1 MAKQNNQ
8 EEELLVDVEEV
19 YGKTETFIEENKNG
33 IISVVVGIIVVIGG
47 YFAYSNFVAAPN
59 EKEAKEMMFMAEQ
72 YFQQDSLNKAIY
84 GDGVNMGFLEI
95 EDNYG
100 STKAGNLANYYLGIA
115 YLRSGQ
121 YESAIS
127 SLQDFS
133 SNDVMLSAIAL
144 GAQGDAYMELGDK
157 SKAASFYSKAAKA
170 NANEFT
176 SPIYLMKAG
185 MAYEAI
191 GEYKDALSA
200 YQSIKKEYST
210 TQEGADVQKYI
221 ARVETFI
228 N

>member
-200 YQSIKKEYST
+200 YQTIKKEYST

>member
-1 MAKQNNQ
+1 MAKQNNR

-19 YGKTETFIEENKNG
+19 YGKTETFIEENKNT
-33 IISVVVGIIVVIGG
+33 IISVVVGIVVVIGG
-47 YFAYSNFVAAPN
+47 YFAYSNLVAAPN

-84 GDGVNMGFLEI
+84 GDGVNMGFLGI
-95 EDNYG
+95 EENYG

-115 YLRSGQ
+115 FLRSGQ
-121 YESAIS
+121 FESAIS
-127 SLQDFS
+127 SLEDFS
-133 SNDVMLSAIAL
+133 SNDVMLGAIAL
-144 GAQGDAYMELGDK
+144 GAQGDAYMELGDQ

-191 GEYKDALSA
+191 GEYKDALNA
-200 YQSIKKEYST
+200 YQSIKKEYSA
-210 TQEGADVQKYI
+210 TQEGSEVQKYI
-221 ARVETFI
+221 SRVETFI

>member
-1 MAKQNNQ
+1 MAKKTNQ
-8 EEELLVDVEEV
+8 EEELFVDVEEV
-19 YGKTETFIEENKNG
+19 YGKTETFIDENKNT
-33 IISVVVGIIVVIGG
+33 IVSVVVGIIVVIGG

-100 STKAGNLANYYLGIA
+100 STKAGNLANYYLGIS

-121 YESAIS
+121 FESAIS

-133 SNDVMLSAIAL
+133 SSDVMLSAIAL

-170 NANEFT
+170 NANDFT

-191 GEYKDALSA
+191 GEYNDALKA
-200 YQSIKKEYST
+200 FKTIKKDYSK
-210 TQEGADVQKYI
+210 TQEGAEVEKYI
-221 ARVETFI
+221 ARIETYI

>member
-1 MAKQNNQ
+1 MAKNSNQ
-8 EEELLVDVEEV
+8 EEELFVDVEEV
-19 YGKTETFIEENKNG
+19 YGKTETFIEENKNS
-33 IISVVVGIIVVIGG
+33 IIAVVVGIVVVIGG

-59 EKEAKEMMFMAEQ
+59 EQEAKEMMFMAEQ

-84 GDGVNMGFLEI
+84 GDGVNMGFLAI

-100 STKAGNLANYYLGIA
+100 STKAGNLASYYLGIS

-121 YESAIS
+121 YEPAIEA
-127 SLQDFS
+127 LEDFS
-133 SNDVMLSAIAL
+133 SDDVMLSAIAL

-200 YQSIKKEYST
+200 YKTIKKDYNK
-210 TQEGADVQKYI
+210 TQEGAEVQKYI
-221 ARVETFI
+221 ARVETYL

>member
-200 YQSIKKEYST
+200 YQTIKKEYNT

>member
-19 YGKTETFIEENKNG
+19 YGKTETFIEENKNE
-33 IISVVVGIIVVIGG
+33 IISVVVGIVVVIGG

>member
-33 IISVVVGIIVVIGG
+33 IISVVVGIVVVIGG

-200 YQSIKKEYST
+200 YQTIKKEYST

>member
-95 EDNYG
+95 QDNYG

-170 NANEFT
+170 NDNEFT

-221 ARVETFI
+221 SRVETFI